1 MAGIEQLEIHSKSY
15 IVRWVKVDEGHT
27 ISWSLQPHKKSI
39 NFAIVKHPGSGGTAA
54 GSQTFEATATPEHP
68 ATEAA
73 VSDAKSGLFRRDA
86 STAQDQLAKKGFIPI
101 QWHGKCE
108 ADKVTVGTYDVTS
121 AGMYGLVFDNTFSKQ
136 TSKTATFVLLT
147 YPTGAPPQTAHHLPT
162 VQAGAGSN
170 ASRTSLGAG
179 TTPRLGAAN
188 SDSVDSLPS
197 NETAGRGRAAS
208 NARSEGGFVPGA
220 TYHVGVLLKRR
231 RKKGQG
237 FARRFFSLDFTTCTL
252 SYYHNRN
259 SSALRGAI
267 PLSLAAIAADERRRE
282 ITIDSGAEIWHLKAS
297 GPKDF
302 NDWAKALEKAS
313 RIARGLETLPNGA
326 SLGVDRPAS
335 RPSTSVPS
343 AQQEDE
349 REWAQV
355 EALVSRV
362 AGTRDALRR
371 LVKDMAAEK
380 QAPGASQASLLSP
393 NTPAI
398 AEDAET
404 YFTPSTESRRPFWK
418 RKTSNASPGAQPG
431 VQATAGAAL
440 AVPSPASATAVAEE
454 RNPYDNCAALLNDLD
469 SVVVEFSQLLSKN
482 KRRRIPS
489 QMMPPNMMP
498 AASRKSYESTAS
510 TIDEFFDAEAG
521 EQGGAGQNQ
530 VMIIRQS
537 EEDMAG
543 SDAEE
548 VDIHDSSS
556 VSSVE
561 EEEEFEGVGTENHDS
576 LFPVKPKS
584 LAPLPITDTV
594 TRRTTIPAAKVPPP
608 SLIAFVRKNV
618 GKDLSTISMPVS
630 ANEPLSLCQRMAE
643 QLEYGQLLTEAAK
656 KTDANERLLYV
667 TAFAVSQFS
676 NGRAKERATRKPFN
690 PLLGETFEL
699 VRSENEVPGGFRV
712 LVEKICHRPVR
723 LAVQADSALWS
734 FSQSPAPSQKFWGKS
749 AEITTEGRVRVSLH
763 LPDGTDE
770 LYSWHIATVFLRN
783 VVYGEK
789 YVEPVGNMNVNNET
803 SGAKAVVEFRSAKGM
818 FGGRGEEVHVETF
831 GPDGS
836 NTGQALTG
844 NWTSSLKTAPGGKEI
859 WKAGSLVPN
868 AANTYGFTTFAAS
881 LNEITP
887 LEKDKLPPTDSRLRP
902 DQRFHE
908 QGDLDSAEE
917 WKVKLEE
924 AQRVRRKQM
933 EERGEEY
940 KPKWFVK
947 VATGQDGEEVWKL
960 KGGKE
965 GYWEERAKSGGQWT
979 GVLDIF
985 SGSTL
990 RALHSQAPSLP
1001 DQSQPTDAE
1010 FEANHVR
1017 RRQHTTTE
1025 IHDSGE
1031 NPAPAAQT
1039 PTEPPPP
1046 PLPREEAQEQAHT
1059 QTGDIQDG
1067 QNDSSPAKKAKKAK
1081 PAKPKRGRDS
1091 GLVNRLAKVPVRAH
1105 PVLESVFVRPVT
1117 EYPDQYETRG
1127 SVRTHMKDNHRQK
1140 MVMGTRVP
1148 TNRTD
1153 WRAALRNL
1161 LQSTPMYLPEQ
1172 FADNVK
1178 VIIPRET
1185 APRLLSDSEYS
1196 VWDIKSRTNCGM
1208 VLYRAGDAGYE
1219 EGTEDQQPYLI
1230 IWGHHDSV
1238 NTAIDEILGVTRKV
1252 TIISRTKGTEE
1263 VLWNGK
1269 VDSKEP
1275 IVFVSAHR
1283 TPSQLAP
1290 YDVNIRADE
1299 FPKPEEWTRKTFEEY
1314 VDALI
1319 KSRMPSA
1326 LASKLYPEHGWH
1338 EMAVIEQLVAV
1349 FNDEVAAQFVTNAA
1363 FKMALHYMTRGGETW
1378 RPEVL
1383 SMFNYAKSGRV
1394 RLDVGVFNILAEA
1407 AVKTRSLYR
1416 FSAVLYLL
1424 VTHGYQPNLRT
1435 WILFL
1440 RMFEAEEVKRYV
1452 LQAMHDRGLFN
1463 ARGALRMVADE
1474 MAPHDAYRAVQL
1486 GWDVPT
1492 FLAKQDEL
1500 YGANRK
1506 WVSID
1511 ALNKIFHVF
1520 GSYSMFAEIRQL
1532 LDLVFAGKLIA
1543 YPDQVTVNTILAH
1556 CKAQKKLDLAVEF
1569 IQLFE
1574 GHRAK
1579 NNETPL
1585 KLDNLACDILFD
1597 LAQWQK
1603 KPHVLSTIWR
1613 YAHLVN
1619 STTFHMRQKGTIL
1632 LKMDAGKLKEE
1643 KSVRRLK
1650 LGDEERV
1657 LFVRNLLLGEFIQ
1670 ANGGDEVFGKI
1681 IAGIAKGEQEHQ
1693 QKMEEIVEQEEDDDD
1708 RIPPSLGNWFHSQ
1721 SLLDPSSSPTIPP
1734 SSSSAAASLPA
1745 SSSNPDHNRSS
1756 IPQLQLQTSNEPEL
1770 TTWGNIYGSFRSWSF
1785 ASKYLY
1791 LEPSAPIGSLLQQA
1805 LDRDRELHLALR
1817 TDGLDRHAIEE
1828 LMKPVEIPTKLRPKP
1843 AFEEVKTLFER
1854 EGEVTKRGVKKV
1866 GVKEGDRDGDEE
1878 VQEAMALGPVDGQAL
1893 DKWLSGDEV
1902 APTEKNA
1909 HVDETAAAAVVV
1921 AAAAKPNPS
1930 SLPDESKK
1938 VVAKGSQ
1945 ENKVK
1950 EEEEAHKRSE
1960 KETMTT
1966 TSKSKT
1972 SPPAPTQPT
1981 TSPLTTSSPLPIST
1995 TSPQSTKPTTKP
2007 PTKEIK
2013 TKEEAVNFK
2022 LRFPSSSSSSST
2034 SSGKRVKWEDLAD
2047 L

>member
-313 RIARGLETLPNGA
+313 RIARGLETLNNGA

-355 EALVSRV
+355 ESLVSRV

-398 AEDAET
+398 AEDSET

-431 VQATAGAAL
+431 VQATTGAAL

-537 EEDMAG
+537 EEDMPG

-630 ANEPLSLCQRMAE
+630 ANEPLSLCQRIAE

-985 SGSTL
+985 SG
-990 RALHSQAPSLP
+990 
-1001 DQSQPTDAE
+1001 
-1010 FEANHVR
+1010 
-1017 RRQHTTTE
+1017 
-1025 IHDSGE
+1025 
-1031 NPAPAAQT
+1031 
-1039 PTEPPPP
+1039 
-1046 PLPREEAQEQAHT
+1046 
-1059 QTGDIQDG
+1059 
-1067 QNDSSPAKKAKKAK
+1067 
-1081 PAKPKRGRDS
+1081 
-1091 GLVNRLAKVPVRAH
+1091 
-1105 PVLESVFVRPVT
+1105 
-1117 EYPDQYETRG
+1117 
-1127 SVRTHMKDNHRQK
+1127 
-1140 MVMGTRVP
+1140 
-1148 TNRTD
+1148 
-1153 WRAALRNL
+1153 
-1161 LQSTPMYLPEQ
+1161 
-1172 FADNVK
+1172 
-1178 VIIPRET
+1178 
-1185 APRLLSDSEYS
+1185 
-1196 VWDIKSRTNCGM
+1196 
-1208 VLYRAGDAGYE
+1208 
-1219 EGTEDQQPYLI
+1219 
-1230 IWGHHDSV
+1230 
-1238 NTAIDEILGVTRKV
+1238 
-1252 TIISRTKGTEE
+1252 
-1263 VLWNGK
+1263 
-1269 VDSKEP
+1269 
-1275 IVFVSAHR
+1275 
-1283 TPSQLAP
+1283 
-1290 YDVNIRADE
+1290 
-1299 FPKPEEWTRKTFEEY
+1299 
-1314 VDALI
+1314 
-1319 KSRMPSA
+1319 
-1326 LASKLYPEHGWH
+1326 
-1338 EMAVIEQLVAV
+1338 
-1349 FNDEVAAQFVTNAA
+1349 
-1363 FKMALHYMTRGGETW
+1363 
-1378 RPEVL
+1378 
-1383 SMFNYAKSGRV
+1383 
-1394 RLDVGVFNILAEA
+1394 
-1407 AVKTRSLYR
+1407 
-1416 FSAVLYLL
+1416 
-1424 VTHGYQPNLRT
+1424 
-1435 WILFL
+1435 
-1440 RMFEAEEVKRYV
+1440 
-1452 LQAMHDRGLFN
+1452 
-1463 ARGALRMVADE
+1463 
-1474 MAPHDAYRAVQL
+1474 
-1486 GWDVPT
+1486 
-1492 FLAKQDEL
+1492 
-1500 YGANRK
+1500 
-1506 WVSID
+1506 
-1511 ALNKIFHVF
+1511 
-1520 GSYSMFAEIRQL
+1520 
-1532 LDLVFAGKLIA
+1532 
-1543 YPDQVTVNTILAH
+1543 
-1556 CKAQKKLDLAVEF
+1556 
-1569 IQLFE
+1569 
-1574 GHRAK
+1574 
-1579 NNETPL
+1579 
-1585 KLDNLACDILFD
+1585 
-1597 LAQWQK
+1597 
-1603 KPHVLSTIWR
+1603 
-1613 YAHLVN
+1613 
-1619 STTFHMRQKGTIL
+1619 
-1632 LKMDAGKLKEE
+1632 
-1643 KSVRRLK
+1643 
-1650 LGDEERV
+1650 
-1657 LFVRNLLLGEFIQ
+1657 
-1670 ANGGDEVFGKI
+1670 
-1681 IAGIAKGEQEHQ
+1681 
-1693 QKMEEIVEQEEDDDD
+1693 
-1708 RIPPSLGNWFHSQ
+1708 
-1721 SLLDPSSSPTIPP
+1721 
-1734 SSSSAAASLPA
+1734 
-1745 SSSNPDHNRSS
+1745 
-1756 IPQLQLQTSNEPEL
+1756 
-1770 TTWGNIYGSFRSWSF
+1770 
-1785 ASKYLY
+1785 
-1791 LEPSAPIGSLLQQA
+1791 
-1805 LDRDRELHLALR
+1805 
-1817 TDGLDRHAIEE
+1817 
-1828 LMKPVEIPTKLRPKP
+1828 
-1843 AFEEVKTLFER
+1843 
-1854 EGEVTKRGVKKV
+1854 
-1866 GVKEGDRDGDEE
+1866 
-1878 VQEAMALGPVDGQAL
+1878 
-1893 DKWLSGDEV
+1893 
-1902 APTEKNA
+1902 
-1909 HVDETAAAAVVV
+1909 
-1921 AAAAKPNPS
+1921 
-1930 SLPDESKK
+1930 
-1938 VVAKGSQ
+1938 
-1945 ENKVK
+1945 
-1950 EEEEAHKRSE
+1950 
-1960 KETMTT
+1960 
-1966 TSKSKT
+1966 
-1972 SPPAPTQPT
+1972 
-1981 TSPLTTSSPLPIST
+1981 
-1995 TSPQSTKPTTKP
+1995 
-2007 PTKEIK
+2007 
-2013 TKEEAVNFK
+2013 
-2022 LRFPSSSSSSST
+2022 
-2034 SSGKRVKWEDLAD
+2034 
-2047 L
+2047 